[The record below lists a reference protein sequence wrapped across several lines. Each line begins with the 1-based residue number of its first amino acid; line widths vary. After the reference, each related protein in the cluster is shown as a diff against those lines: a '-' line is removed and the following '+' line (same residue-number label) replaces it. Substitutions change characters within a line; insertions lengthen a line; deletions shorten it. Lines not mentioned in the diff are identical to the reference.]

1 MNIRTI
7 KKSIITAFVMLL
19 FAFESVSGQTVNSPS
34 ALTTVTDSLT
44 LKNIIER
51 VVTSH
56 PTVKDAEEAINNA
69 NARIGLAKTGY
80 YPNADLVASYTNIG
94 PVVKLSIPDLG
105 TFQLYPVNNYA
116 AAVNFQQ
123 VIYDFGRTRQNVE
136 LENENKLIG
145 EQALEQVKQKMSMLA
160 VNNYYTLVY
169 LQAAIRIKDEELATL
184 NEHLQ
189 QVEKMIATGS
199 ATEYQILSTRVKI
212 STVESQKVD
221 LLAALKAQQSFLNSM
236 IGNDNNALPA
246 VKNDLDV
253 ELPQIESDSLLS
265 YAFKNR
271 DEVLINEKKEALA
284 ELRYGMVKL
293 QNKPM
298 LSFQAS
304 AGAKNGYIPDL
315 NKIRPNYVVGL
326 GFRVPLFD
334 GNRTKYNLAQA
345 QSAIASLAYE
355 SDFTRRTVSNELSR
369 AEAYMSAAK
378 EKISQFDLQLK
389 QALKA
394 YSLAETSF
402 GSGVITNLD
411 LLDANTSVSESKLML
426 LKSRIDYAASIFTLK
441 AALGERIY

>member
-1 MNIRTI
+1 MNILKNKR
-7 KKSIITAFVMLL
+7 SIITAFVMLL
-19 FAFESVSGQTVNSPS
+19 FAFASVKGQTVNSPS
-34 ALTTVTDSLT
+34 ALTGSTDSLT

-80 YPNADLVASYTNIG
+80 YPNVDLEASYANIG

-105 TFQLYPVNNYA
+105 TFQLYPVNNYS

-123 VIYDFGRTRQNVE
+123 VVYDFGRTRQNVE
-136 LENENKLIG
+136 LENESKLIG

-169 LQAAIRIKDEELATL
+169 LQAAILIKNEEIATL

-189 QVEKMIATGS
+189 HVEKMLETGS
-199 ATEYQILSTRVKI
+199 ATEYQLLSTRVKI
-212 STVESQKVD
+212 SAVESQRVD
-221 LLAALKAQQSFLNSM
+221 LLAALKAQQAFLNSM
-236 IGNDNNALPA
+236 IGNDDNALPA
-246 VKNDLDV
+246 VKNDMSV

-265 YAFKNR
+265 YAYQNR
-271 DEVLINEKKEALA
+271 NEVLINEKKEALA
-284 ELRYGMVKL
+284 ELRYGMIKL

-298 LSFQAS
+298 LSIQAS
-304 AGAKNGYIPDL
+304 AGAKNGYIPNL
-315 NKIRPNYVVGL
+315 EKIRPNYVVGL
-326 GFRVPLFD
+326 GFRVPIFD

-345 QSAIASLAYE
+345 QSSLASLAYE
-355 SDFTRRTVSNELSR
+355 SDFTRRTVSNELLQ

-378 EKISQFDLQLK
+378 EKIGQFELQLK
-389 QALKA
+389 QARRA

-402 GSGVITNLD
+402 SSGVITNLD
-411 LLDANTSVSESKLML
+411 LLDANTSVSESELML
-426 LKSRIDYAASIFTLK
+426 LKARIDYAASVYTLK

>member
-80 YPNADLVASYTNIG
+80 YPNADLEASYTNIG

-116 AAVNFQQ
+116 ASVNFRQ
-123 VIYDFGRTRQNVE
+123 VVYDFGRTRQNVE

-169 LQAAIRIKDEELATL
+169 LQAAILIKDEELATL
-184 NEHLQ
+184 TEHLQ
-189 QVEKMIATGS
+189 HVEKMLATGS

-212 STVESQKVD
+212 STVESQRVD
-221 LLAALKAQQSFLNSM
+221 LLAALKAQQAFLNSM
-236 IGNDNNALPA
+236 IGNESNALPA
-246 VKNDLDV
+246 VKNDLNV
-253 ELPQIESDSLLS
+253 KLPQIESDSLLS

-293 QNKPM
+293 QNKPL

-345 QSAIASLAYE
+345 QSAMASLAYE
-355 SDFTRRTVSNELSR
+355 SDFTRRTVSNELSQ

-402 GSGVITNLD
+402 ESGVITNLD

-426 LKSRIDYAASIFTLK
+426 LKARIDYAASVFTLK

>member
-1 MNIRTI
+1 MNTRTI
-7 KKSIITAFVMLL
+7 KRSIITVFLLLL
-19 FAFESVSGQTVNSPS
+19 FTIESVPGQTVNSPV
-34 ALTTVTDSLT
+34 AVTTDADSLS
-44 LKNIIER
+44 LKSIIER
-51 VVTSH
+51 VVTTH
-56 PTVKDAEEAINNA
+56 PSVKDAEEAINNA

-80 YPNADLVASYTNIG
+80 NPVVDLEASYTNIG

-116 AAVNFQQ
+116 AAVNFHQ

-136 LENENKLIG
+136 LENENKNIG

-169 LQAAIRIKDEELATL
+169 LQAAILIKDEEIVTL

-189 QVEKMIATGS
+189 HVEKMIATGS
-199 ATEYQILSTRVKI
+199 ATEYQLLSTRVKI
-212 STVESQKVD
+212 STVESQRVD
-221 LLAALKAQQSFLNSM
+221 LLAALEAQQSFLNSM
-236 IGNDNNALPA
+236 IGNDNNAKPA
-246 VKNDLDV
+246 VKNDLTA

-265 YAFKNR
+265 YAYHNR
-271 DEVLINEKKEALA
+271 DEVLINEKKTALA

-298 LSFQAS
+298 LSLQAS

-315 NKIRPNYVVGL
+315 NRITPNYVVGL

-334 GNRTKYNLAQA
+334 GNKTKYNLAQV
-345 QSAIASLAYE
+345 QSVITSLAYE
-355 SDFTRRTVSNELSR
+355 SEYTRRNVSDQLTQ
-369 AEAYMSAAK
+369 AEVYMYAAK
-378 EKISQFDLQLK
+378 EKISHFDLQLQ

-394 YSLAETSF
+394 YSLAQTSF
-402 GSGVITNLD
+402 ESGVITNLD
-411 LLDANTSVSESKLML
+411 LLDANTAVSESKLML
-426 LKSRIDYAASIFTLK
+426 LKARIDYAASVYTLK

>member
-1 MNIRTI
+1 MNTLLSKR
-7 KKSIITAFVMLL
+7 SILTAFVLLL
-19 FAFESVSGQTVNSPS
+19 FTLRYTYGQTAQN
-34 ALTTVTDSLT
+34 TVSSDSLT
-44 LKNIIER
+44 LNAIIER

-56 PTVKDAEEAINNA
+56 PTIKDAEEAINNA

-80 YPNADLVASYTNIG
+80 YPNADLEASYANIG

-169 LQAAIRIKDEELATL
+169 LQAAIVIKDEELATL

-189 QVEKMIATGS
+189 QVEKMMATGS

-221 LLAALKAQQSFLNSM
+221 LLAALKSQQAFLNSM
-236 IGNDNNALPA
+236 IGNNNNALPA
-246 VKNDLDV
+246 VKNDLNV

-315 NKIRPNYVVGL
+315 NKITPNYVVGL
-326 GFRVPLFD
+326 GFSVPLFD

-355 SDFTRRTVSNELSR
+355 SDFTRRTVSNELSH

-378 EKISQFDLQLK
+378 EKIGQFDLQLK

-411 LLDANTSVSESKLML
+411 LLDANTSVSESRLML
-426 LKSRIDYAASIFTLK
+426 LKARIDYAASIFTLK

>member
-1 MNIRTI
+1 MNIPTI
-7 KKSIITAFVMLL
+7 KRSIITAFVMLL
-19 FAFESVSGQTVNSPS
+19 FAFESVSGQTANSPS

-80 YPNADLVASYTNIG
+80 YPNADLEASYTNIG
-94 PVVKLSIPDLG
+94 PVVKLSIPDMG

-189 QVEKMIATGS
+189 QVDKMIATGS

-221 LLAALKAQQSFLNSM
+221 LQAALKAQQSFLNSM

-426 LKSRIDYAASIFTLK
+426 LKARIDYAASIFTLK